1 MVMIV
6 IGDDVDGKEG
16 QQQQVQ
22 KCMWFCG
29 CRGAEVLQR
38 FKRSAGKGIALVQSK
53 CSTGAEQV
61 QSAEQVQR
69 CKLHRCRGA
78 VAAEY

>member
-16 QQQQVQ
+16 QQQQQQQQQVQQVQ
-22 KCMWFCG
+22 KCRWFCR

-38 FKRSAGKGIALVQSK
+38 FKRSAGTGIALVLSK
-53 CSTGAEQV
+53 CSTGAGRAG
-61 QSAEQVQR
+61 AE
-69 CKLHRCRGA
+69 CRVGA
-78 VAAEY
+78 KV